1 MLTAFLCVCIS
12 GFAEESN
19 KDVLSENLKAASRRE
34 GKEEGLEREKEV
46 REKKVIHLAVTRTT
60 IDGGKRVTRLAKDK
74 KAPQS

>member
-34 GKEEGLEREKEV
+34 GKEEGLEREKEM
-46 REKKVIHLAVTRTT
+46 REKKVILLAVTRTT
-60 IDGGKRVTRLAKDK
+60 IDGGKRETRLAKDK

>member
-1 MLTAFLCVCIS
+1 MLTAFLCVCVS

-34 GKEEGLEREKEV
+34 GKEGGPGREKEMI
-46 REKKVIHLAVTRTT
+46 EKKVLLLAVPT
-60 IDGGKRVTRLAKDK
+60 IDGGKRETRLAKDK

>member
-1 MLTAFLCVCIS
+1 MLTAFLCVCVS

-34 GKEEGLEREKEV
+34 GKEGGPEREKEMTE
-46 REKKVIHLAVTRTT
+46 EKVLLLAVPRTT
-60 IDGGKRVTRLAKDK
+60 MDGGKRETRLAKDK